1 MWSRWSQ
8 HVRPYLFTLLLLSF
22 IATVASGETAW
33 IKYIEGILALLS
45 FVLSFHA
52 ARRMFQIVG
61 SIFIT
66 AGIACLLWAHVP
78 LQKLPLLL
86 TSNVMLISLLY
97 MLPFVNHAIRVGGY
111 DRHLSRWLQVK
122 GGRLDTLFV
131 RSLIVS
137 YCLSLFLFFAALPL
151 MKRVLGKYLA
161 DVEESTAK
169 RFMAS
174 SILPG
179 FGIVAVWSPVE
190 PLVATAVLLTGVSY
204 AKLFPWMFAFSL
216 VLLALGSLR
225 GLAYRQKGA
234 LETAAALGS
243 SYETRPTHA
252 PSWSHTFQFFIALAI
267 LIGSAFLAHSI
278 VSVSFF
284 TAMTL
289 ILLPFS
295 ILWAVMKRRF
305 NRFVKISRKKWQENT
320 DGLRHLLVLFLSFG
334 FFNAAIAQTP
344 LFTWLSGPVQ
354 AISAWPVLLYICI
367 AVLFLVLPV
376 LGLHPLVVMSV
387 IGLFLP
393 PVLEVISPLS
403 IAVVMI
409 ICSLASA
416 FMGTFNSTVTIMS
429 GLLQVNPYRITL
441 WNLVFG
447 VVFAVVGV
455 IAGLLLL

>member
-1 MWSRWSQ
+1 MWDHWSQ
-8 HVRPYLFTLLLLSF
+8 KLRPCLFTLLVISF
-22 IATVASGETAW
+22 TVDVAYGGAAW
-33 IKYIEGILALLS
+33 IKYIEGVLALLC
-45 FVLSFHA
+45 FVMSFHA
-52 ARRMFQIVG
+52 ARRMFRIVG
-61 SIFIT
+61 SLFIT
-66 AGIACLLWAHVP
+66 TGAACLVWAHIP
-78 LQKLPLLL
+78 IQKLPLMF

-111 DRHLSRWLQVK
+111 DRHLSRWLQVQ
-122 GGRLDTLFV
+122 GGRLDLLFV
-131 RSLIVS
+131 RSIIVS

-161 DVEESTAK
+161 GVDEAEAK
-169 RFMAS
+169 RFVAS
-174 SILPG
+174 SVLPG

-204 AKLFPWMFAFSL
+204 AKLFPWMFGLSL
-216 VLLALGSLR
+216 VLLTLGSLR
-225 GLAYRQKGA
+225 GLAYRQAGVM
-234 LETAAALGS
+234 ETAAVS
-243 SYETRPTHA
+243 SSLAAPKP
-252 PSWSHTFQFFIALAI
+252 PSWRHTFQFLFALA
-267 LIGSAFLAHSI
+267 LLMGTAFMVHSVFPI
-278 VSVSFF
+278 TFF

-295 ILWAVMKRRF
+295 ILWAYMKRRF
-305 NRFVKISRKKWQENT
+305 SRFVKISRKKWREST

-334 FFNAAIAQTP
+334 FFNMAIAQTP
-344 LFTWLSGPVQ
+344 LFTWLAGPVQ
-354 AISAWPVLLYICI
+354 AISAWPVLLFLSIG
-367 AVLFLVLPV
+367 VLFLVLPV

-393 PVLEVISPLS
+393 PILEVISPLS

-409 ICSLASA
+409 VCSLASA

-441 WNLVFG
+441 WNLAFG
-447 VVFAVVGV
+447 VIFASVGV